1 MRVQIDVWSDYV
13 CPFCYLEEPV
23 LERIAEGYGERV
35 RIDWRPFELRPDPVP
50 TLEPNCTYLR
60 DIWACAVYPKAM
72 ARGLSLRLPPVQPR
86 SRLAHE
92 AALFAKTESLF
103 GAMNSALF
111 KAFFEDGLD
120 IGDLMILV
128 EIGKGVGLDPE
139 GLRHALEEGR
149 HSKRVLAEE
158 DQALKLGIS
167 GVPAILIHPDAEPLE
182 RATQVS
188 GAQSFEYV
196 RAVLE
201 RVLAAKLANSGVYDD
216 AHKL

>member
-13 CPFCYLEEPV
+13 CPFCYLERPV
-23 LERIAEGYGERV
+23 LEHIAEEYGERV
-35 RIDWRPFELRPDPVP
+35 QIDWRPFELRPDPVP

-60 DIWACAVYPKAM
+60 DIWARAVYPM
-72 ARGLSLRLPPVQPR
+72 AIERGMTLRLPPVQPR

-92 AALFAKTESLF
+92 AALFAETQSLF

-111 KAFFEDGLD
+111 KAFFEDGRD
-120 IGDLMILV
+120 IGDLMMLV
-128 EIGKGVGLDPE
+128 EIGKGVGLNPE
-139 GLRHALEEGR
+139 RLRHALEEGR
-149 HSKRVLAEE
+149 HRKRVLAEE

-167 GVPAILIHPDAEPLE
+167 GVPAMLIHHDGEPLE
-182 RATQVS
+182 HATEVS

-201 RVLAAKLANSGVYDD
+201 RVLDAN
-216 AHKL
+216 